1 MKYGTGNTKCLKG
14 RSRMIT
20 RKNFLNWLR
29 FIAKIIP
36 DLSTDIRKF
45 IYNLKASKVYRKEV
59 TGDVFN
65 KINYKYS
72 TGHLQAPSP
81 EEDLSNYQIEGILPD
96 ELYEFYL
103 NLDKYI
109 SKT

>member
-1 MKYGTGNTKCLKG
+1 MKYGTGNTKCLKE

-29 FIAKIIP
+29 LIAKIIP
-36 DLSTDIRKF
+36 ALSADIRKF
-45 IYNLKASKVYRKEV
+45 IYNLKASKAYRRDI
-59 TGDVFN
+59 TGSVFN
-65 KINYKYS
+65 KVIYKPS
-72 TGHLQAPSP
+72 PEHLQIPSP
-81 EEDLSNYQIEGILPD
+81 EEDLTDYQIEGILPD

>member
-1 MKYGTGNTKCLKG
+1 
-14 RSRMIT
+14 MIT

-36 DLSTDIRKF
+36 ELSTDIRKF
-45 IYNLKASKVYRKEV
+45 IYELKASKDYRRDI
-59 TGDVFN
+59 TGSVFN
-65 KINYKYS
+65 KTNYKPS
-72 TGHLQAPSP
+72 PGHLQTPSP
-81 EEDLSNYQIEGILPD
+81 EEDLTDYQIEGILPD

>member
-1 MKYGTGNTKCLKG
+1 MKYGTGNTKCLKE

-36 DLSTDIRKF
+36 ALSTDIREF
-45 IYNLKASKVYRKEV
+45 ISALKASKDYRRDI
-59 TGDVFN
+59 TGNVFN
-65 KINYKYS
+65 KTNYKPS
-72 TGHLQAPSP
+72 PGHLPTPSP
-81 EEDLSNYQIEGILPD
+81 EEDLTDYQIEGILPD

>member
-1 MKYGTGNTKCLKG
+1 MLKE
-14 RSRMIT
+14 RSRMIN

-36 DLSTDIRKF
+36 ELSTDIRKF
-45 IYNLKASKVYRKEV
+45 IYTLKSDKQLRKDI
-59 TGDVFN
+59 TGSVFN
-65 KINYKYS
+65 KTNYKPS
-72 TGHLQAPSP
+72 PGHLQTPSP
-81 EEDLSNYQIEGILPD
+81 EEDLTDYQIEGILQD

>member
-1 MKYGTGNTKCLKG
+1 MKYGTGNTKCLKE

-45 IYNLKASKVYRKEV
+45 IYNLKASKAYRKDV
-59 TGDVFN
+59 TGYVFN
-65 KINYKYS
+65 KVIYKPS
-72 TGHLQAPSP
+72 PGHLQTPNP
-81 EEDLSNYQIEGILPD
+81 EEDLTDYQIEGILPD

>member
-1 MKYGTGNTKCLKG
+1 
-14 RSRMIT
+14 MIN

-36 DLSTDIRKF
+36 ELSTDIRKF
-45 IYNLKASKVYRKEV
+45 IYNLKADKQLRKGV
-59 TGDVFN
+59 TGSIFN
-65 KINYKYS
+65 KVIYKAS
-72 TGHLQAPSP
+72 PGELQIPEQ
-81 EEDLSNYQIEGILPD
+81 EEDLSNYQIEGLLPD

-103 NLDKYI
+103 NIDKYI

>member
-1 MKYGTGNTKCLKG
+1 MKYGTGNTKCLKE

-36 DLSTDIRKF
+36 ELSTDIRAF
-45 IYNLKASKVYRKEV
+45 IYKLKSNKQLRKCI
-59 TGDVFN
+59 TGSVFN
-65 KINYKYS
+65 KTNYKPS
-72 TGHLQAPSP
+72 PGHLQTPSP
-81 EEDLSNYQIEGILPD
+81 EEDLTDYQIEGILPD

>member
-1 MKYGTGNTKCLKG
+1 
-14 RSRMIT
+14 MIT

-36 DLSTDIRKF
+36 ELSTDIRKF
-45 IYNLKASKVYRKEV
+45 IYELKASKAYRKDV
-59 TGDVFN
+59 TGSVFN
-65 KINYKYS
+65 KIIYK
-72 TGHLQAPSP
+72 PSP
-81 EEDLSNYQIEGILPD
+81 GELQVPQQEEDLSSYQIESLLPD

-103 NLDKYI
+103 NIDKYI

>member
-1 MKYGTGNTKCLKG
+1 
-14 RSRMIT
+14 MIT

-36 DLSTDIRKF
+36 ELSTDIRKF
-45 IYNLKASKVYRKEV
+45 IYELKASKAYRKNV
-59 TGDVFN
+59 TGSVFN
-65 KINYKYS
+65 KTNYKPSPGY
-72 TGHLQAPSP
+72 LQTPSP
-81 EEDLSNYQIEGILPD
+81 EEDLSAYQIEGILPD

>member
-1 MKYGTGNTKCLKG
+1 
-14 RSRMIT
+14 MIN

-36 DLSTDIRKF
+36 ALSTQIREF
-45 IYNLKASKVYRKEV
+45 IYALKVDKAYRKDI

-65 KINYKYS
+65 KTNYKPSHEY
-72 TGHLQAPSP
+72 LQTPSP
-81 EEDLSNYQIEGILPD
+81 EEDLTDYQIEGILPD

-103 NLDKYI
+103 NLDTYI

>member
-1 MKYGTGNTKCLKG
+1 
-14 RSRMIT
+14 MIN

-29 FIAKIIP
+29 FTAKIIP
-36 DLSTDIRKF
+36 ELSTDIRKF
-45 IYNLKASKVYRKEV
+45 IYNLKTDKQLRKCI
-59 TGDVFN
+59 TGSIFN
-65 KINYKYS
+65 KVIYKAS
-72 TGHLQAPSP
+72 PGKLQIPEQ
-81 EEDLSNYQIEGILPD
+81 EEDLSNYQTEGLLPD

>member
-1 MKYGTGNTKCLKG
+1 
-14 RSRMIT
+14 MIT

-36 DLSTDIRKF
+36 ELSTDIRKF
-45 IYNLKASKVYRKEV
+45 IYELKDSKAYRRDV
-59 TGDVFN
+59 TGNVFN
-65 KINYKYS
+65 KTNYKPS
-72 TGHLQAPSP
+72 HGHLQTPSP
-81 EEDLSNYQIEGILPD
+81 EEDLTDYQIEGILPD

>member
-1 MKYGTGNTKCLKG
+1 
-14 RSRMIT
+14 MIN

-36 DLSTDIRKF
+36 ALSADIREF
-45 IYNLKASKVYRKEV
+45 ISALKASKTYRKGV
-59 TGDVFN
+59 TGNVFN
-65 KINYKYS
+65 KVIYKPS
-72 TGHLQAPSP
+72 PGNLQTPSP
-81 EEDLSNYQIEGILPD
+81 EEDLTDYQIEGILPD

>member
-1 MKYGTGNTKCLKG
+1 
-14 RSRMIT
+14 MIT

-36 DLSTDIRKF
+36 ELSTDIREF
-45 IYNLKASKVYRKEV
+45 ISALKASKDYRRDI
-59 TGDVFN
+59 TGSVFN
-65 KINYKYS
+65 KVNYKPS
-72 TGHLQAPSP
+72 PEHLKIPSP

-96 ELYEFYL
+96 ELYEFYS

>member
-1 MKYGTGNTKCLKG
+1 MKYGTGNTKCLKE

-36 DLSTDIRKF
+36 ELSTDIRKF
-45 IYNLKASKVYRKEV
+45 ISALKASKAYRKDI
-59 TGDVFN
+59 TGSVFN
-65 KINYKYS
+65 KVIYKPS
-72 TGHLQAPSP
+72 PGHLQTPSP
-81 EEDLSNYQIEGILPD
+81 EEDLTDYQIEGILPD

>member
-1 MKYGTGNTKCLKG
+1 
-14 RSRMIT
+14 MIT

-36 DLSTDIRKF
+36 ELSTDIRKF
-45 IYNLKASKVYRKEV
+45 IYMLKSDKQLRKNI
-59 TGDVFN
+59 TGAIFN
-65 KINYKYS
+65 KTNNKSSPGYLP
-72 TGHLQAPSP
+72 TPSP

-96 ELYEFYL
+96 ELYEFFS
-103 NLDKYI
+103 NLEKYI

>member
-1 MKYGTGNTKCLKG
+1 
-14 RSRMIT
+14 MIT

-45 IYNLKASKVYRKEV
+45 IYNLKSDKQLRKEV
-59 TGDVFN
+59 TGSVFN
-65 KINYKYS
+65 KTNYKPS
-72 TGHLQAPSP
+72 HGHLQIPSP
-81 EEDLSNYQIEGILPD
+81 EEDLRYYQIDAILSG
-96 ELYEFYL
+96 ELYEFYS

>member
-1 MKYGTGNTKCLKG
+1 
-14 RSRMIT
+14 MIT

-29 FIAKIIP
+29 LIAKLLP
-36 DLSTDIRKF
+36 ELSPQIKQF
-45 IYNLKASKVYRKEV
+45 ISALKADKSYRKQI

-65 KINYKYS
+65 KINYKASPSY
-72 TGHLQAPSP
+72 LQSP
-81 EEDLSNYQIEGILPD
+81 EDGEDLSDYQIEGILPD
-96 ELYEFYL
+96 DIYEFYS

>member
-1 MKYGTGNTKCLKG
+1 
-14 RSRMIT
+14 MIT

-36 DLSTDIRKF
+36 ELSTDIRKF
-45 IYNLKASKVYRKEV
+45 IYNLKASKAYRKEV
-59 TGDVFN
+59 TGSVFN
-65 KINYKYS
+65 KINYKS
-72 TGHLQAPSP
+72 SPGHLQIPNP
-81 EEDLSNYQIEGILPD
+81 EEDLTNYQTEGILPD
-96 ELYEFYL
+96 ELYEFYS

>member
-1 MKYGTGNTKCLKG
+1 
-14 RSRMIT
+14 MIT

-36 DLSTDIRKF
+36 ALSTDIRKF
-45 IYNLKASKVYRKEV
+45 ISALKASKAYRKEV
-59 TGDVFN
+59 TGSVFN
-65 KINYKYS
+65 KVNYK
-72 TGHLQAPSP
+72 PSPGELHVALP
-81 EEDLSNYQIEGILPD
+81 EEDLSDYQIEGLLPD
-96 ELYEFYL
+96 DLYEFYL

>member
-1 MKYGTGNTKCLKG
+1 MN
-14 RSRMIT
+14 

-29 FIAKIIP
+29 FTAKIIP
-36 DLSTDIRKF
+36 ELSTDIRKF
-45 IYNLKASKVYRKEV
+45 IYNLKADKQLRKGV
-59 TGDVFN
+59 TGNVFN
-65 KINYKYS
+65 KVIYKAS
-72 TGHLQAPSP
+72 PGELQIPEQ
-81 EEDLSNYQIEGILPD
+81 EEDLTNYQIESILPD